1 MHGASD
7 QLAASYQ
14 PLLKPARSPQPP
26 AVLASRSLRLGT
38 WSLPLHTNAT
48 GNGLWEDNGGALG
61 ARAVSA
67 PWLPGRKAGDTGRA
81 AVRHDLGMST
91 RDFAMDP
98 SQDVIVLFKGGDEV
112 GLYVPLLS
120 CRSLDPFLGDR

>member
-1 MHGASD
+1 M
-7 QLAASYQ
+7 
-14 PLLKPARSPQPP
+14 
-26 AVLASRSLRLGT
+26 
-38 WSLPLHTNAT
+38 W
-48 GNGLWEDNGGALG
+48 
-61 ARAVSA
+61 RAV
-67 PWLPGRKAGDTGRA
+67 
-81 AVRHDLGMST
+81 VRHDLGMST